1 MNHHDQTL
9 ALLEQREDIIS
20 TLDVAGTGL
29 QFLTNALFPYQRVC
43 NLLVSEPETL
53 CWLKSAP
60 TGSELWDVG
69 ANMGIYSVYAAAICH
84 LQVRAFEPEAGNFA
98 LLNRN
103 IMLNDLGGAIT
114 SYCCGLSDHSGL
126 TTLYKHH
133 DFESS
138 AINSVGVELDAHLK
152 PHKAVHRQGIAVF
165 SGDDLI
171 AHHQL
176 PPPAYIKID
185 VDGIEHLIVN
195 GMSGLL
201 KSSCQSLL
209 VELNTELPEHQRA
222 IERISQSGLH
232 ICEEL
237 TAMTTIKSGYWKGLV
252 NLIAHRDPLV
262 LEQIREQLKTTFE
275 TDQSLARYQQ
285 MLAEKRAAYAH
296 PEKVTINYRKH
307 R

>member
-1 MNHHDQTL
+1 MNRHDQTL

-20 TLDVAGTGL
+20 TLDVAGIGL
-29 QFLTNALFPYQRVC
+29 QFITNALFPYQRVC
-43 NLLVSEPETL
+43 SLLVSEPETIS
-53 CWLKSAP
+53 WLQSAP
-60 TGSELWDVG
+60 AGSQLWDVG
-69 ANMGIYSVYAAAICH
+69 ANMGLYSIYAAAVCH

-126 TTLYKHH
+126 TTLYKHL

-138 AINSVGVELDAHLK
+138 AINSVGVELDAHLR
-152 PHKAVHRQGIAVF
+152 PHKAIHQQGVAVF

-171 AHHQL
+171 THHHI

-195 GMSGLL
+195 GMSDLL
-201 KSSCQSLL
+201 MNSCQSLL
-209 VELNTELPEHQRA
+209 VELNTELPEHQHA
-222 IERISQSGLH
+222 IQRITEAGLQ
-232 ICEEL
+232 ISEEL

-252 NLIAHRDPLV
+252 NLIAHRNPITLD
-262 LEQIREQLKTTFE
+262 QIREQVKTTIE
-275 TDQSLARYQQ
+275 TDKTLAAYQQ
-285 MLAEKRAAYAH
+285 MLADNRAAYGH
-296 PEKVTINYRKH
+296 PERVTVNYRKH